1 LTRRPVRR
9 KARRPKEKRV
19 TLDDVTTKFAAN
31 QAVIPNKRI
40 RFDFAGDG
48 ALMLDGVAGAVSND
62 NGPADLAIAMNL
74 TDLAAIRAGTLDPMS
89 AYFSG
94 RIRLDGD
101 VMLAMRLREL
111 MAKLGG

>member
-1 LTRRPVRR
+1 LTCRPVRR
-9 KARRPKEKRV
+9 RARRLEAQV
-19 TLDDVTTKFAAN
+19 TLDDVTTKFAAH

-48 ALMLDGVAGAVSND
+48 ALMLDGIAGAVSND
-62 NGPADLAIAMNL
+62 DGPADLAIAMSL
-74 TDLAAIRAGTLDPMS
+74 VDLAAIRAGTLDPMS

-101 VMLAMRLREL
+101 MMLAMRLREL
-111 MAKLGG
+111 MGKLGG